1 MTNNNS
7 NHDGRTMIITSKN
20 HDDQQ
25 SNNNG
30 ATAGGGFWTTML
42 HRRRGGGPQL
52 HQRPL
57 QRWQNQQQE
66 EQSSLLP
73 TFLVLTPPVPP
84 QSSFNHDD
92 KEAESSGDDDLLS
105 TISSSNSS
113 SGEISS
119 TSTAEEATTTTALV
133 VRSTSTTTV
142 CNKDDDDDNKIT
154 TLTKKNKKKKKQP
167 RHRKSSKTK
176 TPQWRQPVDVES
188 YMARREMTKTQE
200 RWNALTMLPYP
211 AYCLYFCLSA
221 QWFEPPV
228 EDEVENYYG
237 LLAQRPVVV
246 DDVDRSSSAFFWSW
260 WTTDE
265 HGCLSSSSTS
275 SSSSWHSMPCL
286 PPFPVLAVAVGV
298 SLHAPFS
305 FLYHWQYAH
314 TMPPVERSRHWSR
327 RLDHAFIHICSIFA
341 CCGTTDSIEYI
352 VVNGLYNIDCVL
364 QHLVKRDVRPR
375 RNQVRCGLSLLLYTL
390 PLLFREDGGDGILL
404 FCQLWAVFATSI
416 WFFVAYPIGGWSH
429 SVFHLI
435 MALSPPLTL
444 RAAARLADPTVARA
458 CHALLM
464 IQQRQQGEPPMMP
477 GLLDQ

>member
-1 MTNNNS
+1 MNGFEHPEDEAAFVS
-7 NHDGRTMIITSKN
+7 GRANHND
-20 HDDQQ
+20 
-25 SNNNG
+25 
-30 ATAGGGFWTTML
+30 A
-42 HRRRGGGPQL
+42 
-52 HQRPL
+52 
-57 QRWQNQQQE
+57 E
-66 EQSSLLP
+66 Y
-73 TFLVLTPPVPP
+73 
-84 QSSFNHDD
+84 
-92 KEAESSGDDDLLS
+92 ESSGDDLLS

-113 SGEISS
+113 SGETS
-119 TSTAEEATTTTALV
+119 STAEEATTALV
-133 VRSTSTTTV
+133 PSSSSSLERIMARSNSTSIMV
-142 CNKDDDDDNKIT
+142 GNNNDDIN
-154 TLTKKNKKKKKQP
+154 KKNNNKKQP
-167 RHRKSSKTK
+167 RRKSSKT

-221 QWFEPPV
+221 QWFEPL
-228 EDEVENYYG
+228 ENEEESYYG
-237 LLAQRPVVV
+237 LLAQRQFV
-246 DDVDRSSSAFFWSW
+246 DDVDRSSSSSAFYWSL

-265 HGCLSSSSTS
+265 HGCLSSTS
-275 SSSSWHSMPCL
+275 SSTWWHSMPCL
-286 PPFPVLAVAVGV
+286 PPFPVVAVAVGV

-341 CCGTTDSIEYI
+341 CCGTTDSMEYI

-390 PLLFREDGGDGILL
+390 PLLFRGDDGGDGVML

-464 IQQRQQGEPPMMP
+464 IQQRQQSEPQMMP